1 MGTGFD
7 VNISADEE
15 GIIPRAVSHLFNGI
29 EKRKVEAKENG
40 EPPPDFKV
48 NVQFM
53 EVCCNHKSMVGVLVP
68 SRDKEFNLLHPPPLT
83 SMV

>member
-7 VNISADEE
+7 VNINEDEE

-29 EKRKVEAKENG
+29 EKRKQEAKENG

-53 EVCCNHKSMVGVLVP
+53 EVGWNSLILRLAGISKSFYFKSSPPCN
-68 SRDKEFNLLHPPPLT
+68 
-83 SMV
+83 

>member
-7 VNISADEE
+7 MNHPEDEE
-15 GIIPRAVSHLFNGI
+15 GIVPRAVSHLFNGI
-29 EKRKVEAKENG
+29 EKRKREAKENG

-53 EVCCNHKSMVGVLVP
+53 EVG
-68 SRDKEFNLLHPPPLT
+68 
-83 SMV
+83 

>member
-7 VNISADEE
+7 VNSSADEE

-29 EKRKVEAKENG
+29 EKRKLEAKENG

-53 EVCCNHKSMVGVLVP
+53 EVCCNHKYMVGVLVP
-68 SRDKEFNLLHPPPLT
+68 SRDK
-83 SMV
+83 

>member
-7 VNISADEE
+7 VNNTKDEE
-15 GIIPRAVSHLFNGI
+15 GIIPRAVSHLFDGI
-29 EKRKVEAKENG
+29 EKRKEQAKENG

-53 EVCCNHKSMVGVLVP
+53 EVGSRTIVLLYVTVYGG
-68 SRDKEFNLLHPPPLT
+68 R
-83 SMV
+83 